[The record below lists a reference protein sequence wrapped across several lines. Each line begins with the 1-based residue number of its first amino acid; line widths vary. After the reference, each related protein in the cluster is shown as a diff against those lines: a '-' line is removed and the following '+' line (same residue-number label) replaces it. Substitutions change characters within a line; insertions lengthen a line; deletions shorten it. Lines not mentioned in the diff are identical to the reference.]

1 MSTQPDAQSL
11 IDFAIDAAPACLRHR
26 MFLQTVDWAKVA
38 PERVANML
46 GRLDDEGVKLPPWL
60 AKALLIGGHVLG
72 AARTDRLEP
81 ALRAL
86 NAINRVKDD
95 ALTASVADAAEAAAN
110 DLAHYTDADPDVVV
124 SAVKVLAAAGKG
136 ALAEKLALAHWPRSA
151 RALRFVA
158 KDMAQRLPDLPG
170 VRLRLMGFS
179 TTTPLADEMRPA
191 FAAHGWRAEVSEAN
205 FGEVIPEL
213 LQPAADTDATLI
225 LLDALSFHTRDWR
238 AEVSAADA
246 RRCERSGRAFGRAPR
261 AIQRRRPAF
270 REPKP
275 KPAFH
280 HHAASARH
288 RFGRADRQPPRGGR
302 PSFGR
307 DRQPCADRACH
318 RAQQNH
324 PH

>member
-60 AKALLIGGHVLG
+60 AKALLIGGNVLG

-238 AEVSAADA
+238 ADVSAADGLLE
-246 RRCERSGRAFGRAPR
+246 ERLAQFS
-261 AIQRRRPAF
+261 
-270 REPKP
+270 
-275 KPAFH
+275 
-280 HHAASARH
+280 AA
-288 RFGRADRQPPRGGR
+288 
-302 PSFGR
+302 
-307 DRQPCADRACH
+307 
-318 RAQQNH
+318 AQHFVNQSQS
-324 PH
+324 PLFITTLPT